1 MPWGHWHPVHIAVV
15 TLPNTESSLAKLATI
30 EPIENSALI
39 PQSLMSPRAVLC
51 IPGDGKLDEAAAL
64 VLAQVLRRQGVGAV
78 AEPAGALSMSKF
90 FALDLSGVSW
100 ICVCYVNHPSNA
112 KVHYAVRRL
121 NKKHKEG
128 SVLIALLGEDEA
140 TKGSAIGS
148 VANAT
153 LMEGRFGF
161 IAKSTIK
168 SAANSP
174 TRTLKLA

>member
-1 MPWGHWHPVHIAVV
+1 MLWGHWHPVHIAVV

-39 PQSLMSPRAVLC
+39 PQSLMSPRTVLC
-51 IPGDGKLDEAAAL
+51 IPGDGKPDEAAAL

-140 TKGSAIGS
+140 TK
-148 VANAT
+148 
-153 LMEGRFGF
+153 R
-161 IAKSTIK
+161 
-168 SAANSP
+168 
-174 TRTLKLA
+174 